1 MKSFWFLRQRDFD
14 YNLANKLFFINYITG
29 NVENTDTEHYDNMR
43 KTIDMKLQAAF
54 PMRQKEDHKT
64 TTMERLQQV
73 KAASTIQRHFRN
85 WKTRSLAQHRSSI
98 DIGVTDDK
106 FLRVG
111 NPADERQHKSS
122 IQRLFTD
129 NKLTRT
135 LSSLSIRS
143 PFSRKRM
150 DSSSSPESK
159 TKAPMTRS
167 YSAYSGRKI
176 NSRPIMLSSPSKTR
190 SILRSS
196 DSGGSPSSGKLSQHT
211 MNSSSAASSR
221 RRGHQRRKKAHHQV
235 SFFEPNIAGIMLG
248 GADTSSTTRTT
259 ISKASSIVDEDHLDG
274 IIQHHQGDDDLF
286 YSDDDHSDSDS
297 DTENVNNKDDKC
309 DCKDCLDQENIPAQ
323 ERSNILIA
331 PYKKQTVE
339 KALSSDA
346 GSSGGGRSNSSSR
359 RNSGP
364 FVNNRSRVH
373 SSSPVQKNQANVI
386 KTHQLTDSALSL
398 KEMPNVRL

>member
-1 MKSFWFLRQRDFD
+1 
-14 YNLANKLFFINYITG
+14 
-29 NVENTDTEHYDNMR
+29 
-43 KTIDMKLQAAF
+43 
-54 PMRQKEDHKT
+54 
-64 TTMERLQQV
+64 MERLQQV

-85 WKTRSLAQHRSSI
+85 WKIRSLAQHRGSI
-98 DIGVTDDK
+98 DVGVTDDR
-106 FLRVG
+106 FLRVTNG
-111 NPADERQHKSS
+111 ADERQHKSS

-150 DSSSSPESK
+150 DSSSSPE
-159 TKAPMTRS
+159 TKAKTPMTRS

-176 NSRPIMLSSPSKTR
+176 NSRPIMLTSPTRKPANMSPNKTR

-211 MNSSSAASSR
+211 MNSSSAASST
-221 RRGHQRRKKAHHQV
+221 RRGHHHRKKAHHQV
-235 SFFEPNIAGIMLG
+235 SFFEPSIDGIMLG

-259 ISKASSIVDEDHLDG
+259 ISKASSVADEDHLDG
-274 IIQHHQGDDDLF
+274 MIHHQQHQGDDDPF

-297 DTENVNNKDDKC
+297 DTDNVNDKDDNKC
-309 DCKDCLDQENIPAQ
+309 ECKDCLDQENVPAR

-331 PYKKQTVE
+331 PYKKKTVE
-339 KALSSDA
+339 KSLSSDA
-346 GSSGGGRSNSSSR
+346 GSSGGRSNSSSGR
-359 RNSGP
+359 WNSGSL
-364 FVNNRSRVH
+364 VNRSRIR
-373 SSSPVQKNQANVI
+373 SSSPVRKNNVSV